1 MLWLFLMADG
11 IFFNY
16 WGVTHE
22 LELCLFDRPTVW
34 RAVVDGVDV
43 VFFDAST
50 DADVID
56 LIDLA
61 IGAWVADGE

>member
-1 MLWLFLMADG
+1 MASG

-16 WGVTHE
+16 WGRTHE

-34 RAVVDGVDV
+34 RAVVDGEVE
-43 VFFDAST
+43 VFFEAST
-50 DADVID
+50 DADILV